1 MIYLLNLSKYSA
13 MEANQIHIIYHRT
26 DDGYA
31 CYSHEMDGLNTEG
44 KTVEELME
52 KVTHLLNVRVAALEE
67 LGKNEEAEQLSE
79 RQVIF
84 TKE

>member
-1 MIYLLNLSKYSA
+1 
-13 MEANQIHIIYHRT
+13 
-26 DDGYA
+26 
-31 CYSHEMDGLNTEG
+31 MDGLNTEG